1 MSVKAPREFITG
13 EEYGRQRR
21 KLLEEGKG
29 FKSPEMQALVAR
41 VIERDDYLWQRYATS
56 LKEKYPNQWAAIS
69 EDGEWIVRP
78 TGSEAIAEGTER
90 YGAGNFVYGRLAE
103 FRGRV
108 LRGC

>member
-1 MSVKAPREFITG
+1 MSVRAPKRLITG
-13 EEYGRQRR
+13 EEYGEARR
-21 KLLEEGKG
+21 RLIREGKAN
-29 FKSPEMQALVAR
+29 SPEMEALDAQ
-41 VIERDDYLWQRYATS
+41 VIERDEFLWEKYATP
-56 LKEKYPNQWAAIS
+56 LKDRYPNQWAAIS
-69 EDGEWIVRP
+69 LDGEWIVRA